1 MVNSWHKSNDQVLLM
16 HATSPVGAKT
26 FALFCLASFL
36 LSLSYGSTFLLS
48 LLIHSRGGNEH
59 DAGSVIATAML
70 STFVAVLLS
79 GHLADALGAAR
90 AIASAGVLLVLA
102 CLGFAL
108 TPGFGQGLML
118 FGLSL
123 GLGWGVFYTLGP
135 IIVTLLVE
143 PCQRARYFAL
153 LSGSMLSGIGSGP
166 LLGRAAI
173 ALDLPLTTAFYIAG
187 LASLA
192 GVVMFWR
199 MGALLKGHANVPASR
214 ITWFASRRVLSS
226 KAAFAI
232 LMVGLGGCVFGGLSS
247 FQTSY
252 AAAHGLDYS
261 LFFAGFLTAAI
272 TSRLLVAGFVVKR
285 DAYQAAC
292 VLSGIMLGAIA
303 LFAFG
308 VSGNLSYLLAA
319 AILGVGYGLTYS
331 VINGLVANEAP
342 SGTTSQALLLFSMA
356 YFVGVF
362 GFPWLAGKII
372 VDYGLWAM
380 MLNVLVIAALNW
392 AIAAVRL
399 ITRSVWAHKTDKG
412 ELIPFVDIKARSPN
426 EGGPIQGKDI
436 NHMETPS

>member
-1 MVNSWHKSNDQVLLM
+1 MPS
-16 HATSPVGAKT
+16 TSPAGTKL
-26 FALFCLASFL
+26 FALFCVASFL

-48 LLIHSRGGNEH
+48 LLIHARGGNEH
-59 DAGSVIATAML
+59 DAGSVISMAML
-70 STFVAVLLS
+70 STFVAVVLS
-79 GHLADALGAAR
+79 GHLADAVGAAR
-90 AIASAGVLLVLA
+90 AIAGMGVLLVVA

-118 FGLSL
+118 FGLAL

-143 PCQRARYFAL
+143 PTQRAKYFAL

-166 LLGRAAI
+166 LLGRAAG
-173 ALDLPLTTAFYIAG
+173 ALGLPLTTAFYIAG

-199 MGALLKGHANVPASR
+199 LGAHLKHHTNVPSSR
-214 ITWFASRRVLSS
+214 ISWAASRRVLSS

-261 LFFAGFLTAAI
+261 LFFAGFLSAAI
-272 TSRLLVAGFVVKR
+272 SSRLLIAGFVVKR
-285 DAYQAAC
+285 DAYRAAC
-292 VLSGIMLGAIA
+292 VLSGIMLGSIA

-308 VSGNLSYLLAA
+308 VNGNFSYVLAA
-319 AILGVGYGLTYS
+319 ATLGVGYGLTYS
-331 VINGLVANEAP
+331 VINGLVAHEAP
-342 SGTTSQALLLFSMA
+342 PGTTSQALLLFSLA

-362 GFPWLAGKII
+362 GFPWLAGRII
-372 VDYGLWAM
+372 VDYGLSTL
-380 MLNVLVIAALNW
+380 MLSVLAIAALNW
-392 AIAAVRL
+392 LIAVARLVVR
-399 ITRSVWAHKTDKG
+399 RARAHKILQVT
-412 ELIPFVDIKARSPN
+412 
-426 EGGPIQGKDI
+426 
-436 NHMETPS
+436 

>member
-1 MVNSWHKSNDQVLLM
+1 MPAMPSVS
-16 HATSPVGAKT
+16 AKT

-59 DAGSVIATAML
+59 DAGSVISTAML
-70 STFVAVLLS
+70 STFVAVVLS

-90 AIASAGVLLVLA
+90 AIAGMGVLLVVA

-108 TPGFGQGLML
+108 VPGFGQGLML

-143 PCQRARYFAL
+143 PHLRAKYFAL
-153 LSGSMLSGIGSGP
+153 LSGSMLSGIGAGP
-166 LLGRAAI
+166 LLGRAAS
-173 ALDLPLTTAFYIAG
+173 ALELPLTTAFYIAG

-199 MGALLKGHANVPASR
+199 MGAQLKHHTHVPTAKIS
-214 ITWFASRRVLSS
+214 WGASRRVLSS
-226 KAAFAI
+226 KAVFAI

-261 LFFAGFLTAAI
+261 LFFAGFLSAAI
-272 TSRLLVAGFVVKR
+272 TSRLLIAGFVVKR
-285 DAYQAAC
+285 DAYRAAC
-292 VLSGIMLGAIA
+292 VLSGIMLGSIA

-319 AILGVGYGLTYS
+319 ALLGVGYGLTYS
-331 VINGLVANEAP
+331 VINGLVAHEAP
-342 SGTTSQALLLFSMA
+342 SGMTSQALLLFSLA

-362 GFPWLAGKII
+362 GFPWLAGKLI
-372 VDYGLWAM
+372 VDYGLSALM
-380 MLNVLVIAALNW
+380 MSVLAVATCNW
-392 AIAAVRL
+392 LISVARL
-399 ITRSVWAHKTDKG
+399 AWRRVSSHKILQVT
-412 ELIPFVDIKARSPN
+412 
-426 EGGPIQGKDI
+426 
-436 NHMETPS
+436 